1 VLVCVVVVWFV
12 QMMCATKAQESM
24 QDMMEQQTQRA
35 AGAHLMA
42 YLQARWQISVM
53 SAPEKP
59 LVCFTSRSSC
69 GVHT

>member
-1 VLVCVVVVWFV
+1 
-12 QMMCATKAQESM
+12 M